1 LLPASI
7 ARTSQT
13 SEAPSLWHGR
23 WLWLTVIVAIG
34 FLLLCR
40 LGIWQLQR
48 LQQRREA
55 NALLMTRLNRAPLTL
70 TGQDVDPEEMDL
82 SRVITTGQY
91 DYDQEIILRNQS
103 LGGAPGAHVV
113 TPLRLAGSDRAVLVD
128 RGWVPLD
135 EKGAPARSAAMR
147 PAGEV
152 TVHGVAR
159 QSQTRPSYIAP
170 ADLVPASGG
179 RLDAW
184 FRVNIPQIQQ
194 QIPYP
199 LLPIFI
205 QEGEPTEADPAVS
218 GNRLPVPYV
227 QIDLSEGSHL
237 GYAIQWF
244 AFAAI
249 LLAGYVL
256 FFRSQTMRTWEPEP
270 GGEQDMG

>member
-1 LLPASI
+1 LPASI
-7 ARTSQT
+7 AKTSQT
-13 SEAPSLWHGR
+13 FEEPSPWHGR
-23 WLWLTVIVAIG
+23 WLWLTVIVVIG

-55 NALLMTRLNRAPLTL
+55 NALLMARLSRAPLTL
-70 TGQDVDPEEMDL
+70 TGQDVDPEQIDL
-82 SRVITTGQY
+82 SRVVATGQY

-103 LGGAPGAHVV
+103 LDGAPGAHVI
-113 TPLRLAGSDRAVLVD
+113 TPLRLAGTDRAVLVD

-135 EKGAPARSAAMR
+135 EKGAPARSAATR

-159 QSQTRPSYIAP
+159 RSQVRPNSIAP
-170 ADLVPASGG
+170 ADPVPAPGG

-194 QIPYP
+194 QIAYP

-205 QEGEPTEADPAVS
+205 QEGEPSEAAPVVS
-218 GNRLPVPYV
+218 GYRLPVPYI
-227 QIDLSEGSHL
+227 QIDLSEGPHL
-237 GYAIQWF
+237 AYAIQWF

-249 LLAGYVL
+249 LLGGYVL
-256 FFRSQTMRTWEPEP
+256 FFRRRTTHTWEPETS
-270 GGEQDMG
+270 GEQDTT